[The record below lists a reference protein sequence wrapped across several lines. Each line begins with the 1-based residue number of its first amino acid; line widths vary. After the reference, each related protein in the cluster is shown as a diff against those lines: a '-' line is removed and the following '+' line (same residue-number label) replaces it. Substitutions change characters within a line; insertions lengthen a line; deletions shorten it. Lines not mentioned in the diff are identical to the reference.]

1 MKVRKSQAGEKGYV
15 LVSVMLLIT
24 VMIIAMSMQINS
36 IVQQIKRDREEELVY
51 RGKDYAR
58 AVKRFYHKQGV
69 YPSSVDQLLNTNNL
83 RFLRKKYKDPI
94 TGEEEWHLVRLGEAQ
109 VKIPA
114 PNPNMPNT
122 LTPSPLPGQA
132 NAPGTGSIVPAT
144 SGGQAAGTPAQLGGG
159 TPGQMGTLKTSNI
172 GSGQSLGG
180 APIIG
185 VASNSKGEGIKA
197 FNEKTHYN
205 EWLIVYDPR
214 LEQAGGDGITV
225 AEPSGAGALP
235 PGSLGTAPGVTQPPA
250 PR

>member
-1 MKVRKSQAGEKGYV
+1 MKAKKSQAGEKGYV

-24 VMIIAMSMQINS
+24 VMIIAMSMQITS

-58 AVKRFYHKQGV
+58 AIKRFFHKQGV
-69 YPSSVDQLLNTNNL
+69 YPSSVDQLLKTNNL

-94 TGEEEWHLVRLGEAQ
+94 TGEEEWHMVRLGEAQ

-114 PNPNMPNT
+114 PNPNMSNT
-122 LTPSPLPGQA
+122 LTQSPPPGGI
-132 NAPGTGSIVPAT
+132 NPKGKE
-144 SGGQAAGTPAQLGGG
+144 GGDGG
-159 TPGQMGTLKTSNI
+159 TGTLKTSPI
-172 GSGQSLGG
+172 GSGPTLGG
-180 APIIG
+180 PPIIG
-185 VASNSKGEGIKA
+185 VASNSKGEGIKS

-225 AEPSGAGALP
+225 AEPSGAGASTLP
-235 PGSLGTAPGVTQPPA
+235 SGSPGTAPAGSQPTP